1 MEFFM
6 NGQAGP
12 LNEAVYGYYSLQIG
26 DHPPDGWFVLWT
38 KAQGIFPFHA
48 TDITGMAYKIG
59 ELQQQTDVYVGMAL
73 QKTKPEPGKRGTG
86 ANTAA
91 ICGVWIEIDCQE
103 GVHKEKTE
111 NLPTKEQALGILKGL
126 PVIPTVIMDS
136 GGGYHAHWW
145 LDAPLVFTTDD
156 ERQHG
161 QDLVRRFQQ
170 AVAHVFHQQGF
181 KVDTTSDLARVLRP
195 PHTFNHKSG
204 QPVMVTVDH
213 YDASLRY
220 RVDYLDACCPP
231 ATPPIPT
238 SVLPMPT
245 TPSAGPSG
253 GQELVQYPPVELQ
266 PIIDGCAWLR
276 HCRDDAATLPE
287 PEWFAALSI
296 VVRCVNGE
304 QQAHAL
310 SSSYPGYSA
319 VETDGKIR
327 HAQAGGPRTCAN
339 IQGSLNA
346 AAYCA
351 TCPHLSNGSS
361 PITLGFLKTS
371 IAQGAGFN
379 MTDAGNMDIFAK
391 ANAADTRYVW
401 VWQLWFLFD
410 DVRWQ
415 EDKVGSIYQKAIA
428 TLRDLADQ
436 AKQLLPPKTA
446 GYIIEHTLSS
456 ESRASLGNMLALAK
470 SHPAL
475 AAVPEMF
482 DADPWLLNLPNG
494 TMDLKQQTFRSHA
507 REDML
512 TKVAG
517 VAYDPTST
525 CPLWLAFLVT
535 IMAGNQALIGFLQR
549 FAGYTLVGEVSEQ
562 SLILL
567 YGTGANGKSVF
578 LEILRFV
585 LGEYA
590 MQADFTT
597 FTATKGQNVR
607 NDIARLVGAR
617 FVTAVESE
625 YGTPLAEAVI
635 KQVTGGEPIV
645 ARFLFKEF
653 FQFYPQFTLWLA
665 SNHKP
670 IIKGGDHGIWRR
682 IKLVPFAVTIPPEQ
696 QDSDLPSK
704 LKAEAPGILNWMLE
718 GSREWQRQGLN
729 PPAEVMAA
737 VSEYRGEMDLLA
749 EFLDEKCVLGLG
761 EKVKAKDLYKA
772 YREFCE
778 AEGEFVLGKKR
789 FADLLLQRGF
799 RKAKIGDMIWSGL
812 GLKQST
818 APAEPPFGPAGG
830 WGSFR

>member
-1 MEFFM
+1 MS
-6 NGQAGP
+6 GQAGP
-12 LNEAVYGYYSLQIG
+12 RNEAVYDYYRLQAG
-26 DHPPDGWFVLWT
+26 DHPPDGWFVVWT
-38 KAQGIFPFHA
+38 KAHGIFGFHT
-48 TDITGMAYKIG
+48 TDIAGMAHKVG

-73 QKTKPEPGKRGTG
+73 QRTKPEPGKRGTG

-91 ICGVWIEIDCQE
+91 IFGVWIEIDCQG

-126 PVIPTVIMDS
+126 PVTPTVILDS

-145 LDAPLVFTTDD
+145 FDAPLVFSTEE
-156 ERQHG
+156 ERQQG

-170 AVAHVFHQQGF
+170 AVAEVFRQQGH

-195 PHTFNHKSG
+195 PHTYNHKSG
-204 QPVMVTVDH
+204 QPALVSVAH
-213 YDASLRY
+213 YDAASRY
-220 RVDYLDACCPP
+220 PVAAIEASCPP
-231 ATPPIPT
+231 PTPAPT
-238 SVLPMPT
+238 LNLARA
-245 TPSAGPSG
+245 SAGIDPAG
-253 GQELVQYPPVELQ
+253 ETLIQYPSVELQ
-266 PIIDGCAWLR
+266 PVMDGCAWLR

-296 VVRCVNGE
+296 AVRCVNGE
-304 QQAHAL
+304 QVAHAL
-310 SSSYPGYSA
+310 SSPYPGYTA
-319 VETDGKIR
+319 AETETKIR
-327 HAQAGGPRTCAN
+327 HALAGGPRTCAN
-339 IQGSLNA
+339 IRDCLNA
-346 AAYCA
+346 TAYCA
-351 TCPHLSNGSS
+351 NCPHLQNGSS
-361 PITLGFLKTS
+361 PITLGFVKTHV
-371 IAQGAGFN
+371 AMGAGFN
-379 MTDAGNMDIFAK
+379 MTDAGNMEIFAK

-401 VWQLWFLFD
+401 IWQVWVIFD
-410 DVRWQ
+410 GVRWQ
-415 EDKVGSIYQKAIA
+415 EDKRGTIYQKAIA
-428 TLRDLADQ
+428 TLRNLADQ
-436 AKQLLPPKTA
+436 AKQLLPPKNA
-446 GYIIEHTLSS
+446 GYVIEHALGS
-456 ESRASLGNMLALAK
+456 ESLSGLKNMLALAK
-470 SHPAL
+470 SHPVL

-482 DADPWLLNLPNG
+482 DANPWLLNLPNG
-494 TMDLKQQTFRSHA
+494 TMDLRQMLFRPHA

-517 VAYDPTST
+517 VAYDPTAT
-525 CPLWLAFLVT
+525 CPQWLAFLVT

-549 FAGYTLVGEVSEQ
+549 FVGYTLVGEVSEQ

-578 LEILRFV
+578 LEILRYVF
-585 LGEYA
+585 GEYA

-625 YGTPLAEAVI
+625 YGQPLAEAVI

-682 IKLVPFAVTIPPEQ
+682 IKLVPFAVTIPPEK
-696 QDSDLPSK
+696 QDQDLPSK
-704 LKAEAPGILNWMLE
+704 LKAEGPGILNWMIQ
-718 GSREWQRQGLN
+718 GCREWQRQGLN
-729 PPAEVMAA
+729 PPLEVMTA
-737 VSEYRGEMDLLA
+737 VSEYRSEMDLLA
-749 EFLDEKCVLGLG
+749 EFLDEKCILGPG

-818 APAEPPFGPAGG
+818 AQAAPQFSSFGGGGSPFK
-830 WGSFR
+830 

>member
-1 MEFFM
+1 MS
-6 NGQAGP
+6 GQAGS
-12 LNEAVYGYYSLQIG
+12 LNEAVFGYYSLQAG
-26 DHPPDGWFVLWT
+26 DHPPDGWFVVWT
-38 KAQGIFPFHA
+38 KAHGIFGFHT
-48 TDITGMAYKIG
+48 TDIAGMALKIG

-73 QKTKPEPGKRGTG
+73 QRTKPEPGKRGTG

-91 ICGVWIEIDCQE
+91 IFGVWIEIDCQG

-111 NLPTKEQALGILKGL
+111 NLPTKEQALGILKKGL
-126 PVIPTVIMDS
+126 PVTPTVILDS
-136 GGGYHAHWW
+136 GGGYHTHWW
-145 LDAPLVFTTDD
+145 FDAPLVFST
-156 ERQHG
+156 EEKRQQG

-170 AVAHVFHQQGF
+170 AVAEVFRQQGY

-195 PHTFNHKSG
+195 PLTFNHKSG
-204 QPVMVTVDH
+204 EPVEVTVVT
-213 YDASLRY
+213 YNEAARYPVAAIEAS
-220 RVDYLDACCPP
+220 CPP
-231 ATPPIPT
+231 AAPPPAV
-238 SVLPMPT
+238 SPPR
-245 TPSAGPSG
+245 PSSEFVPVGEA
-253 GQELVQYPPVELQ
+253 LVQYPPVELQ
-266 PIIDGCAWLR
+266 PILDGCPWMQ

-310 SSSYPGYSA
+310 SSPYPGYTA
-319 VETDGKIR
+319 AETETKIR
-327 HAQAGGPRTCAN
+327 HALAGGPRTCAN
-339 IQGSLNA
+339 IRDCLNA
-346 AAYCA
+346 TAYCA
-351 TCPHLSNGSS
+351 NCPHLQHGSS
-361 PITLGFLKTS
+361 PITLGFVKTHV
-371 IAQGAGFN
+371 AMGAGFN
-379 MTDAGNMDIFAK
+379 MTDAGNMEIFAK

-401 VWQLWFLFD
+401 IWQIWLIYD
-410 DVRWQ
+410 EVRWQ
-415 EDKVGSIYQKAIA
+415 EDKRGTIYQKAIA
-428 TLRDLADQ
+428 TLRNLADQ

-446 GYIIEHTLSS
+446 GYVIEHALGS
-456 ESRASLGNMLALAK
+456 ESLSGLKNMLALAK

-482 DADPWLLNLPNG
+482 DAKPWLLNLPNG
-494 TMDLKQQTFRSHA
+494 TLDLRQMVFRSHA
-507 REDML
+507 RDDLL

-517 VAYDPTST
+517 VAYDPTAT
-525 CPLWLAFLVT
+525 CPQWLAFLVT

-578 LEILRFV
+578 LEILRYV

-597 FTATKGQNVR
+597 FTASKGQNVR
-607 NDIARLVGAR
+607 NDLARLVGAR

-625 YGTPLAEAVI
+625 YGQLLAEAVI

-653 FQFYPQFTLWLA
+653 FEFHPEFTVWLA

-682 IKLVPFAVTIPPEQ
+682 IKLVPFAVTIPPEK
-696 QDSDLPSK
+696 QDQDLSSK
-704 LKAEAPGILNWMLE
+704 LKTEAAGILNWMLE
-718 GSREWQRQGLN
+718 GCREWQRQGLN
-729 PPAEVMAA
+729 PPPEVMAA
-737 VSEYRGEMDLLA
+737 VSEYRSEMDMLA
-749 EFLDEKCVLGLG
+749 EFLDEKCVIGPG

-778 AEGEFVLGKKR
+778 AEGELVLGKKR

-812 GLKQST
+812 GLKLSA
-818 APAEPPFGPAGG
+818 APAAPQSPPFGGG
-830 WGSFR
+830 WPPFK